1 MKMKM
6 TEEERAEK
14 IKQSRKATER
24 AKKVLKPGDKIRS
37 RRCPGRLVTYRFS
50 HWDGSWIVSASGI
63 DDIAAVNIDR
73 LNGQPISF
81 KSEESCK

>member
-1 MKMKM
+1 M

-14 IKQSRKATER
+14 IQQHRKATEL
-24 AKKVLKPGDKIRS
+24 AKKVLKSGDKIRCS
-37 RRCPGRLVTYRFS
+37 RCPGRLVTYRFS

-63 DDIAAVNIDR
+63 NDIAAMNIDR

-81 KSEESCK
+81 QSEESQK

>member
-1 MKMKM
+1 M

-14 IKQSRKATER
+14 IQQHRKATEL
-24 AKKVLKPGDKIRS
+24 AKKVLKPGDKIRCS
-37 RRCPGRLVTYRFS
+37 RCGGTHATYTFS

-63 DDIAAVNIDR
+63 NDIAAVNIDQ

-81 KSEESCK
+81 KSEESRK

>member
-1 MKMKM
+1 M

-14 IKQSRKATER
+14 IQQHRKATEL
-24 AKKVLKPGDKIRS
+24 AKNVLKPGDKIRCT
-37 RRCPGRLVTYRFS
+37 RCPGRLVTYRFS

-63 DDIAAVNIDR
+63 NDIAATSIDR

-81 KSEESCK
+81 QSEESRK